1 MLPLKTTCI
10 TFNRSNTK
18 TNKVKITH
26 EAKHDKQVKM
36 DIQKKKA
43 KIPGIH
49 YYSLSLSLSL
59 SLLLL
64 IMLARNRDCLNGATC
79 LLTSCCIGEPQFSLS
94 LSPHHV
100 GSESGLSEWSDMS
113 THELLYW

>member
-49 YYSLSLSLSL
+49 YYSLSLSLV
-59 SLLLL
+59 
-64 IMLARNRDCLNGATC
+64 A
-79 LLTSCCIGEPQFSLS
+79 
-94 LSPHHV
+94 SPHHV
-100 GSESGLSEWSDMS
+100 GSESGLSEWSDMP

>member
-36 DIQKKKA
+36 DIQKK
-43 KIPGIH
+43 
-49 YYSLSLSLSL
+49 
-59 SLLLL
+59 
-64 IMLARNRDCLNGATC
+64 
-79 LLTSCCIGEPQFSLS
+79 
-94 LSPHHV
+94 
-100 GSESGLSEWSDMS
+100 
-113 THELLYW
+113 